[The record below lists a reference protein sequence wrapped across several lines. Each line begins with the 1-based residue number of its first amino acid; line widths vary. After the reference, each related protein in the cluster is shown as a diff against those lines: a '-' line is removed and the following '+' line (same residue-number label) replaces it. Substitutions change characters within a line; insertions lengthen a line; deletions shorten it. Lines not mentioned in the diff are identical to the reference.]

1 MDEKKDYTATQEQFG
16 KICQSIGTSRQ
27 NCHYALF
34 GKTENMLLWGY
45 S

>member
-1 MDEKKDYTATQEQFG
+1 MDEKKDYTATVG